1 VAAAYLLDRDPQPA
15 GSLAPGPQGM
25 DWREDPPGV
34 WTTHHNGGG
43 GLVYADESADSTIV
57 RYRVCLANGEEF
69 SDSVRVGRGQSVA
82 RALRGYRQQVEHLL
96 ERAGVK
102 R

>member
-1 VAAAYLLDRDPQPA
+1 
-15 GSLAPGPQGM
+15 M
-25 DWREDPPGV
+25 DWQEEPPGV

-43 GLVYADESADSTIV
+43 GLVYADESQPGSPIV
-57 RYRVCLANGEEF
+57 RYRVCLASGEEF

-82 RALRGYRQQVEHLL
+82 RALYGYRQQVQHLL
-96 ERAGVK
+96 ERAGMK